1 MTEDQKA
8 FEAWY
13 FAESSKNAA
22 DKDSH
27 GNYIYMPANINW
39 TAWQAACE
47 YKNTQTRKL
56 K

>member
-13 FAESSKNAA
+13 FAGASKNAA
-22 DKDSH
+22 DKDRH
-27 GNYIYMPANINW
+27 GNYIYMQANINW

-47 YKNTQTRKL
+47 YKTTQKEI